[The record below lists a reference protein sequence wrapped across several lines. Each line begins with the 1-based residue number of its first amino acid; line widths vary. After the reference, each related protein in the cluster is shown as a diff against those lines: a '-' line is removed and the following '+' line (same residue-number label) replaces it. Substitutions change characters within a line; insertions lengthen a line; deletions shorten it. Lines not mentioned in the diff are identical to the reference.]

1 LDSDQRYKPDV
12 RHKPLTLTKNA
23 LSNQGSIET
32 PQGGTL
38 LDDEA
43 GPLEKDHPLDGA
55 RSAQGGFPKS
65 KHDIMGSHEKSDA
78 RIGAGEPGKIRRLR
92 NGSCALRIKREL
104 KLEQQRKGEN

>member
-23 LSNQGSIET
+23 LSNQSSIET

-55 RSAQGGFPKS
+55 RSAQGGFQKS
-65 KHDIMGSHEKSDA
+65 TTTSWARTRGDA
-78 RIGAGEPGKIRRLR
+78 RIGAGDPPQRDNTSRKLR
-92 NGSCALRIKREL
+92 PADQTKPSWKQRE
-104 KLEQQRKGEN
+104 RKKEKK